1 MTMMEFMDGWRMAR
15 GTATGKWP
23 AALPFSGG
31 GGGSLVVT
39 LLHMAASTR
48 IAHDLSTTFWCK
60 QGQSQQ
66 AELCAA
72 LWGSSVSRAL
82 GVPGS
87 EGD

>member
-1 MTMMEFMDGWRMAR
+1 MA
-15 GTATGKWP
+15 GAWP
-23 AALPFSGG
+23 EALPPAYGPQHSLSLEG

-39 LLHMAASTR
+39 SLHMAASTR

-82 GVPGS
+82 GVPES

>member
-1 MTMMEFMDGWRMAR
+1 MA
-15 GTATGKWP
+15 GAWP
-23 AALPFSGG
+23 EALPPANGPQHSLSLE